1 MNRLGYKLRWVA
13 VNVSRLLLAVTFVFS
28 GLVKVVDPRGTQ
40 YKFDDYFQAF
50 GWSEWIPGFLPLWLA
65 VLLAVF
71 EFCIGIYLFFGIRR
85 RTTSWLFLLF
95 MSVMTPLTLYLALAN
110 PVSDCGCF
118 GDAVSLTNW
127 ETFGKNV
134 VLLGLSVLVFR
145 YRRLMVRFVSERNQW
160 MISLYSIFF
169 AFVLAGFCI
178 YYLPVFD
185 FRPYHIGVNLPQ
197 AMVVPEGEEEP
208 EYLTTFVL
216 EKDGVKKEFT
226 TEDYPEDTAWH
237 FVDSRTVLVKEG
249 YVPPVHDFSI
259 MTWPDG
265 EDITEQVLSDKGY
278 TFLLISPY
286 LEFADDSNIDR
297 INELYDYCGEHGYA
311 FYCLT
316 ASGDGMIGRWQDLTG
331 ADYPFGM
338 TDEITL
344 KTIVRSN
351 PGLELLKEGTVYNKW
366 SCNNLPKEEDL
377 NMPLEDSELGRLQS
391 ASRMMTTLRVV
402 LWFLVPLFVLVFAD
416 RIWIGS
422 KMYRRMKH
430 KNRIINLLK
439 RKEMRKKIVAGNWKM
454 NLNLQEGVALATEL
468 NVALAADKPNCD
480 VVICTPFIHLA
491 SVAAV
496 LDAQTIG
503 LGAENCA
510 DKEKGA
516 YTGEVSA
523 EMVKSTGAQYVI
535 LGHSER
541 RAYYGETAEILKE
554 KVNLAL
560 ANGLK
565 VIFCIGEVLEE
576 READKQNEVVKA
588 QLAGS
593 LFDLTAEQ
601 FSNIILAYEPV
612 WAIGTGKTATAE
624 QAEEMHAFIRT
635 TIAEKFGV
643 EAAENVSILY
653 GGSCKPSNAKE
664 IFAKPDVDGGLIGGA
679 ALKCA
684 DFKGII
690 DAWKA

>member
-85 RTTSWLFLLF
+85 RTTSWFFLLF
-95 MSVMTPLTLYLALAN
+95 MSVMTPLTFYLALAD

-145 YRRLMVRFVSERNQW
+145 YRRLMVRFVFERNQW

-185 FRPYHIGVNLPQ
+185 FRPYHIGVNLPR

-237 FVDSRTVLVKEG
+237 FVESRTVLVKEG

-316 ASGDGMIGRWQDLTG
+316 ASGDDVIGRWQDLTG
-331 ADYPFGM
+331 ADYPFGI

-351 PGLELLKEGTVYNKW
+351 PGLVLLKEGTVYNKW

-377 NMPLEDSELGRLQS
+377 NVPLEDGELGRLQS

-416 RIWIGS
+416 RIWVGS

-468 NVALAADKPNCD
+468 NAALAADKPNCD

-491 SVAAV
+491 SVTAV

-635 TIAEKFGV
+635 TIAEKFGA

>member
-1 MNRLGYKLRWVA
+1 
-13 VNVSRLLLAVTFVFS
+13 
-28 GLVKVVDPRGTQ
+28 
-40 YKFDDYFQAF
+40 
-50 GWSEWIPGFLPLWLA
+50 
-65 VLLAVF
+65 
-71 EFCIGIYLFFGIRR
+71 
-85 RTTSWLFLLF
+85 
-95 MSVMTPLTLYLALAN
+95 MSVMTPLTFYLALAD

-185 FRPYHIGVNLPQ
+185 FRPYHIGVNLPR

-237 FVDSRTVLVKEG
+237 FVESRTVLVKEG

-316 ASGDGMIGRWQDLTG
+316 ASGDDVIGRWQDLTG
-331 ADYPFGM
+331 ADYPFGI

-344 KTIVRSN
+344 KTVVRSN
-351 PGLELLKEGTVYNKW
+351 PGLVLLKEGTVYNKW

-377 NMPLEDSELGRLQS
+377 NVPLEDGELGRLQS

-416 RIWIGS
+416 RIWVGS

-454 NLNLQEGVALATEL
+454 NMTPSQAVELINTLKPLVANDEVDVLLCVPAIDIIPAME
-468 NVALAADKPNCD
+468 AAKGSN
-480 VVICTPFIHLA
+480 IMI
-491 SVAAV
+491 
-496 LDAQTIG
+496 
-503 LGAENCA
+503 GAENMYFE
-510 DKEKGA
+510 EKGA
-516 YTGEVSA
+516 FTGEISPA
-523 EMVKSTGAQYVI
+523 MLDDAGVKYVI
-535 LGHSER
+535 IGHSER
-541 RAYYGETAEILKE
+541 REYFAETDETVNKKVLKAFEHGITPIICCGETLTQREQGVTIDFIRQQIKIAFLN
-554 KVNLAL
+554 VTA
-560 ANGLK
+560 AQAATA
-565 VIFCIGEVLEE
+565 VI
-576 READKQNEVVKA
+576 
-588 QLAGS
+588 
-593 LFDLTAEQ
+593 
-601 FSNIILAYEPV
+601 AYEPI
-612 WAIGTGKTATAE
+612 WAIGTGKVATTEQAQEVCKAIRECIAEIYDDATA
-624 QAEEMHAFIRT
+624 AAIR
-635 TIAEKFGV
+635 IQ
-643 EAAENVSILY
+643 Y
-653 GGSCKPSNAKE
+653 GGSVSASSAPE
-664 IFAKPDVDGGLIGGA
+664 LFAQADIDGGLVGGA
-679 ALKCA
+679 SLKA
-684 DFKGII
+684 DFGQIVCYNK
-690 DAWKA
+690 

>member
-85 RTTSWLFLLF
+85 RTTSWFFLLF
-95 MSVMTPLTLYLALAN
+95 MSVMTPLTFYLALAD

-185 FRPYHIGVNLPQ
+185 FRPYHIGVNLPRS
-197 AMVVPEGEEEP
+197 MVVPEGEEEP

-237 FVDSRTVLVKEG
+237 FVESRTVLVKEG

-278 TFLLISPY
+278 IFLLISPY

-316 ASGDGMIGRWQDLTG
+316 ASGDDVIGRWQDLTG
-331 ADYPFGM
+331 ADYPFGI

-351 PGLELLKEGTVYNKW
+351 PGLVLLKEGTVYNKW
-366 SCNNLPKEEDL
+366 SCNNLSKEEDL
-377 NMPLEDSELGRLQS
+377 NVPLEDGELGRLQS

-416 RIWIGS
+416 RIWVGS

-439 RKEMRKKIVAGNWKM
+439 RKP
-454 NLNLQEGVALATEL
+454 Q
-468 NVALAADKPNCD
+468 
-480 VVICTPFIHLA
+480 
-491 SVAAV
+491 
-496 LDAQTIG
+496 
-503 LGAENCA
+503 
-510 DKEKGA
+510 
-516 YTGEVSA
+516 
-523 EMVKSTGAQYVI
+523 
-535 LGHSER
+535 
-541 RAYYGETAEILKE
+541 
-554 KVNLAL
+554 
-560 ANGLK
+560 
-565 VIFCIGEVLEE
+565 
-576 READKQNEVVKA
+576 
-588 QLAGS
+588 
-593 LFDLTAEQ
+593 
-601 FSNIILAYEPV
+601 
-612 WAIGTGKTATAE
+612 
-624 QAEEMHAFIRT
+624 IR
-635 TIAEKFGV
+635 
-643 EAAENVSILY
+643 N
-653 GGSCKPSNAKE
+653 
-664 IFAKPDVDGGLIGGA
+664 
-679 ALKCA
+679 
-684 DFKGII
+684 
-690 DAWKA
+690 

>member
-85 RTTSWLFLLF
+85 RATSWLFLLF
-95 MSVMTPLTLYLALAN
+95 MSVMTPLTFYLALAD

-185 FRPYHIGVNLPQ
+185 FRPYHIGVNLPRS
-197 AMVVPEGEEEP
+197 MVVPEGEEEP

-237 FVDSRTVLVKEG
+237 FVESRTVLVKEG

-316 ASGDGMIGRWQDLTG
+316 ASGDDVIGRWQDLTG
-331 ADYPFGM
+331 ADYPFGI

-351 PGLELLKEGTVYNKW
+351 PGLVLLKEGTVYNKW

-377 NMPLEDSELGRLQS
+377 NVPLEDGELGRLQS

-416 RIWIGS
+416 RIWVGS

-468 NVALAADKPNCD
+468 NAALTADKPNCD

-496 LDAQTIG
+496 LDAQIIG

-635 TIAEKFGV
+635 TIAEKFGA

>member
-28 GLVKVVDPRGTQ
+28 GLVKVIDPRGTQ

-85 RTTSWLFLLF
+85 RTTSWFFLLF
-95 MSVMTPLTLYLALAN
+95 MSVMTPLTFYLALAD

-185 FRPYHIGVNLPQ
+185 FRPYHIGVNLPRS
-197 AMVVPEGEEEP
+197 MVVPEGEEEP

-237 FVDSRTVLVKEG
+237 FVESRTVLVKEG

-316 ASGDGMIGRWQDLTG
+316 ASGDDVIGRWQDLTG
-331 ADYPFGM
+331 ADYPFGI

-351 PGLELLKEGTVYNKW
+351 PGQVLLKEGTVYNKW

-377 NMPLEDSELGRLQS
+377 NVPLEDGELGRLQS

-416 RIWIGS
+416 RIWVGS

-468 NVALAADKPNCD
+468 NAALAADKPNCD

-503 LGAENCA
+503 LGCRELCRQGKRRIHWRGVCRDGKIYRCA
-510 DKEKGA
+510 VCHSGTFGA
-516 YTGEVSA
+516 SC
-523 EMVKSTGAQYVI
+523 
-535 LGHSER
+535 LLR
-541 RAYYGETAEILKE
+541 RDSR
-554 KVNLAL
+554 NP
-560 ANGLK
+560 
-565 VIFCIGEVLEE
+565 E
-576 READKQNEVVKA
+576 RE
-588 QLAGS
+588 
-593 LFDLTAEQ
+593 
-601 FSNIILAYEPV
+601 
-612 WAIGTGKTATAE
+612 GKLG
-624 QAEEMHAFIRT
+624 
-635 TIAEKFGV
+635 FGKRP
-643 EAAENVSILY
+643 EGHLLY
-653 GGSCKPSNAKE
+653 R
-664 IFAKPDVDGGLIGGA
+664 
-679 ALKCA
+679 
-684 DFKGII
+684 
-690 DAWKA
+690 

>member
-1 MNRLGYKLRWVA
+1 
-13 VNVSRLLLAVTFVFS
+13 
-28 GLVKVVDPRGTQ
+28 
-40 YKFDDYFQAF
+40 
-50 GWSEWIPGFLPLWLA
+50 
-65 VLLAVF
+65 
-71 EFCIGIYLFFGIRR
+71 
-85 RTTSWLFLLF
+85 
-95 MSVMTPLTLYLALAN
+95 MSVMTPLTFYLALAD

-185 FRPYHIGVNLPQ
+185 FRPYHIGVNLPR

-237 FVDSRTVLVKEG
+237 FVESRTVLVKEG

-316 ASGDGMIGRWQDLTG
+316 ASGDDVIGRWQDLTG
-331 ADYPFGM
+331 ADYPFGI

-351 PGLELLKEGTVYNKW
+351 PGLVLLKEGTVYNKW

-377 NMPLEDSELGRLQS
+377 NVPLEDGELGRLQS

-416 RIWIGS
+416 RIWVGS

-468 NVALAADKPNCD
+468 NAALAADKPNCD

-491 SVAAV
+491 SVAVV

-635 TIAEKFGV
+635 TIAEKFGA

>member
-1 MNRLGYKLRWVA
+1 M
-13 VNVSRLLLAVTFVFS
+13 
-28 GLVKVVDPRGTQ
+28 VDPRGTQ

-351 PGLELLKEGTVYNKW
+351 PGLVLLKEGTVYNKW

-454 NLNLQEGVALATEL
+454 NKTPSEAVALVNELKDLVKNDNVDVVYCVPAIDIVPVIEATKGT
-468 NVALAADKPNCD
+468 NVA
-480 VVICTPFIHLA
+480 V
-491 SVAAV
+491 
-496 LDAQTIG
+496 
-503 LGAENCA
+503 GAENMYF
-510 DKEKGA
+510 EESGA
-516 YTGEVSA
+516 YTGEISA
-523 EMVKSTGAQYVI
+523 AMLVDAGVKYVI
-535 LGHSER
+535 IGHSER
-541 RAYYGETAEILKE
+541 RDYFKEDDCLLNKKVKKAFEAGLTPILCCGES
-554 KVNLAL
+554 
-560 ANGLK
+560 
-565 VIFCIGEVLEE
+565 LEQ
-576 READKQNEVVKA
+576 REMGVTMDWIRMQIKSD
-588 QLAGS
+588 LAGI
-593 LFDLTAEQ
+593 TADQ
-601 FSNIILAYEPV
+601 VKSMVIAYEPI
-612 WAIGTGKTATAE
+612 WAIGTGKTATAD
-624 QAEEMHAFIRT
+624 QAQEVCKAIRDCIGEMYD
-635 TIAEKFGV
+635 
-643 EAAENVSILY
+643 AATADAVRIQY
-653 GGSCKPSNAKE
+653 GGSMNAGNAKE
-664 IFAKPDVDGGLIGGA
+664 LLAKDDIDGGLIGGA
-679 ALKCA
+679 SLKA
-684 DFKGII
+684 EFGEVVN
-690 DAWKA
+690 A

>member
-85 RTTSWLFLLF
+85 RTTSWFFAVHECDDASDVLSGFGRSCVGLRMFRRCRVVDELGDVRQECRVVGLVCARFSLPSVDGALCFRTKPVDDFPLF
-95 MSVMTPLTLYLALAN
+95 YL
-110 PVSDCGCF
+110 
-118 GDAVSLTNW
+118 
-127 ETFGKNV
+127 
-134 VLLGLSVLVFR
+134 
-145 YRRLMVRFVSERNQW
+145 
-160 MISLYSIFF
+160 F

-185 FRPYHIGVNLPQ
+185 FRPYHIGVNLPRS
-197 AMVVPEGEEEP
+197 MVVPEGEEEP

-237 FVDSRTVLVKEG
+237 FVESRTVLVKEG

-278 TFLLISPY
+278 IFLLISPY

-316 ASGDGMIGRWQDLTG
+316 ASGDDVIGRWQDLTG
-331 ADYPFGM
+331 ADYPFGI

-351 PGLELLKEGTVYNKW
+351 PGLVLLKEGTVYNKW

-377 NMPLEDSELGRLQS
+377 NVPLEDGELGRLQS

-416 RIWIGS
+416 RIWVGS

-468 NVALAADKPNCD
+468 NAALAADKPNCD

-635 TIAEKFGV
+635 TIAEKFGA
-643 EAAENVSILY
+643 EAAENVSILT
-653 GGSCKPSNAKE
+653 AE
-664 IFAKPDVDGGLIGGA
+664 A
-679 ALKCA
+679 ASLRTQKR
-684 DFKGII
+684 FLQSPM
-690 DAWKA
+690 

>member
-40 YKFDDYFQAF
+40 YKFDDYFLAF

-85 RTTSWLFLLF
+85 RATSWLFLLF
-95 MSVMTPLTLYLALAN
+95 MSVMTPLTFYLALAD

-185 FRPYHIGVNLPQ
+185 FRPYHIGVNLPR

-237 FVDSRTVLVKEG
+237 FVESRTVLVKEG

-316 ASGDGMIGRWQDLTG
+316 ASGDDVIGRWQDLTG
-331 ADYPFGM
+331 ADYPFGI

-351 PGLELLKEGTVYNKW
+351 PGLVLLKEGTVYNKW

-377 NMPLEDSELGRLQS
+377 NVPLEDGELGRLQS

-416 RIWIGS
+416 RIWVGS

-468 NVALAADKPNCD
+468 NAALAADKPNCD

-496 LDAQTIG
+496 FDAQTIG

-635 TIAEKFGV
+635 TIAEKFGA

>member
-85 RTTSWLFLLF
+85 RTTSWFFLLF
-95 MSVMTPLTLYLALAN
+95 MSVMTPLTFYLALAD

-185 FRPYHIGVNLPQ
+185 FRPYHIGVNLPR

-237 FVDSRTVLVKEG
+237 FVESRTVLVKEG

-316 ASGDGMIGRWQDLTG
+316 ASGDDVIGRWQDLTG
-331 ADYPFGM
+331 ADYPFGI

-351 PGLELLKEGTVYNKW
+351 PGLVLLKEGTVYNKW

-377 NMPLEDSELGRLQS
+377 NVPLEDGELGRLQS

-416 RIWIGS
+416 RIWVGS

-468 NVALAADKPNCD
+468 NAALAADKPNCD

-503 LGAENCA
+503 LGAESCA

-635 TIAEKFGV
+635 TIAEKFGA

>member
-40 YKFDDYFQAF
+40 YKFDDYFLEF

-95 MSVMTPLTLYLALAN
+95 MSVMTPLTFYLALAD

-185 FRPYHIGVNLPQ
+185 FRPYHIGVNLPR

-237 FVDSRTVLVKEG
+237 FVESRTVLVKEG

-316 ASGDGMIGRWQDLTG
+316 ASGDDVIGRWQDLTG
-331 ADYPFGM
+331 ADYPFGI

-351 PGLELLKEGTVYNKW
+351 PGLVLLKEGTVYNKW

-377 NMPLEDSELGRLQS
+377 NVPLEDGELGRLQS

-416 RIWIGS
+416 RIWVGS

-468 NVALAADKPNCD
+468 NAALAADKPNCD

-635 TIAEKFGV
+635 TIAEKFGA

>member
-1 MNRLGYKLRWVA
+1 MVVNACRLV
-13 VNVSRLLLAVTFVFS
+13 LAVTFVFS
-28 GLVKVVDPRGTQ
+28 GLVKVVDPHGTQ
-40 YKFDDYFQAF
+40 YKLEDYFQAF
-50 GWSEWIPGFLPLWLA
+50 GWAGWMPSFLPLWLS
-65 VLLAVF
+65 VLLSVF
-71 EFCIGIYLFFGIRR
+71 EFCIGIYMFFGIRR
-85 RTTSWLFLLF
+85 RATTWLYVLF
-95 MSVMTPLTLYLALAN
+95 MAFMTPLTLYLAVAD

-118 GDAVSLTNW
+118 GDAVTLTNW

-134 VLLGLSVLVFR
+134 VLFAMSLLVFR
-145 YRRLMVRFVSERNQW
+145 HRRLMTRFVSERNQW
-160 MISLYSIFF
+160 TISLYSIFF
-169 AFVLAGFCI
+169 AFGLGAYCL

-185 FRPYHIGVNLPQ
+185 FRPYHVGANLPKS
-197 AMVVPEGEEEP
+197 MEIPEGEGLP
-208 EYLTTFVL
+208 EYETTFIL
-216 EKDGVKKEFT
+216 EKDGVQKEFSI
-226 TEDYPEDTAWH
+226 EHLPEDTTWQ
-237 FVDSRTVLVKEG
+237 FVNSRTVMVKEG
-249 YVPPVHDFSI
+249 YVPPIHDFSI
-259 MTWPDG
+259 TTWPDG
-265 EDITEQVLSDKGY
+265 EDITMQVLSDEGY
-278 TFLLISPY
+278 AFLLVAPY
-286 LEFADDSNIDR
+286 LEFADDGNIDR
-297 INELYDYCGEHGYA
+297 INELYDYCQEHGYA

-316 ASGDGMIGRWQDLTG
+316 ASADEEIARWQDLTG
-331 ADYPFGM
+331 ADYPFGL
-338 TDEITL
+338 TDETTL

-351 PGLELLKEGTVYNKW
+351 PGLVLLKDGTVYNKW
-366 SCNNLPKEEDL
+366 GCNNLPKEEDL
-377 NMPLEDSELGRLQS
+377 AGPLEQTGLGELQS
-391 ASRMMTTLRVV
+391 DSRMMATVRVV
-402 LWFLVPLFVLVFAD
+402 LWFLVPLLVLAFAD
-416 RIWIGS
+416 RIWVGS

-430 KNRIINLLK
+430 RNRIINLLK

-468 NVALAADKPNCD
+468 NAALAADKPNCD

-491 SVAAV
+491 SVAGV
-496 LDAQTIG
+496 LDAATIG

-523 EMVKSTGAQYVI
+523 AMVKSTGAQYVI

-576 READKQNEVVKA
+576 REANKQNEVVKA

-612 WAIGTGKTATAE
+612 WAIGTGKTATAD
-624 QAEEMHAFIRT
+624 QAEEMHAFIRQ
-635 TIAEKFGV
+635 TIADKFGA

-653 GGSCKPSNAKE
+653 GGSCKPTNAKE

>member
-85 RTTSWLFLLF
+85 RTTSWFFLLF
-95 MSVMTPLTLYLALAN
+95 MSVMTPLTFYLALAD

-185 FRPYHIGVNLPQ
+185 FRPYHIGVNLPR

-237 FVDSRTVLVKEG
+237 FVESRTVLVKEG

-316 ASGDGMIGRWQDLTG
+316 ASGDDVIGRWQDLTG
-331 ADYPFGM
+331 ADYPFGI

-351 PGLELLKEGTVYNKW
+351 PGLVLLKEGTVYNKW

-377 NMPLEDSELGRLQS
+377 NVPLEDGELGRLQS

-416 RIWIGS
+416 RIWVGS

-468 NVALAADKPNCD
+468 NAALAADKPNCD

-496 LDAQTIG
+496 LDGQTIG

-635 TIAEKFGV
+635 TIAEKFGA

>member
-85 RTTSWLFLLF
+85 RTTSWFFLLF
-95 MSVMTPLTLYLALAN
+95 MSVMTPLTFYLALAD

-185 FRPYHIGVNLPQ
+185 FRPYHIGVNLPR

-237 FVDSRTVLVKEG
+237 FVESRTVLVKEG

-316 ASGDGMIGRWQDLTG
+316 ASGDDVIGRWQDLTG
-331 ADYPFGM
+331 ADYPFGI

-351 PGLELLKEGTVYNKW
+351 PGLVLLKEGTVYNKW

-377 NMPLEDSELGRLQS
+377 NVPLEDGELGRLQS

-416 RIWIGS
+416 RIWVGS

-454 NLNLQEGVALATEL
+454 NKNLQEGIALAKEL
-468 NVALAADKPNCD
+468 NEVLTADKPNCG
-480 VVICTPFIHLA
+480 VIICTPFIHLA
-491 SVAAV
+491 SVAGII
-496 LDAQTIG
+496 DQNIIG

-510 DKEKGA
+510 DKVSGA

-523 EMVKSTGAQYVI
+523 EMVKSTGANYVI

-541 RAYYGETAEILKE
+541 RAYYHETPEILKE
-554 KVNLAL
+554 KVKLAL
-560 ANGLK
+560 ANNLD
-565 VIFCIGEVLEE
+565 VIFCIGEVLED
-576 READKQNEVVKA
+576 REAGKQNEIVKA
-588 QLAGS
+588 QLEGS
-593 LFDLTAEQ
+593 LFDLTAEE
-601 FSNIILAYEPV
+601 FSHIILAYEPV
-612 WAIGTGKTATAE
+612 WAIGTGKTATAD
-624 QAEEMHAFIRT
+624 QAEEMHAFIRS
-635 TIAEKFGV
+635 TIADKFGA

-664 IFAKPDVDGGLIGGA
+664 IFSKVNVDGGLIGGA
-679 ALKCA
+679 ALKAA

>member
-1 MNRLGYKLRWVA
+1 MNVC
-13 VNVSRLLLAVTFVFS
+13 RLLLACTFVFS
-28 GLVKVVDPRGTQ
+28 GLVKIVDPRGTQ
-40 YKFDDYFQAF
+40 YKLEDYFQAF
-50 GWSEWIPGFLPLWLA
+50 GLSGWVPGFLPLWLS
-65 VLLAVF
+65 VFLSVF
-71 EFCIGIYLFFGIRR
+71 EFSLGVYLFFGIRR
-85 RTTSWLFLLF
+85 RLTSWLALF
-95 MSVMTPLTLYLALAN
+95 FMGVMTPLTLYLAWAN
-110 PVSDCGCF
+110 PMADCGCF
-118 GDAVSLTNW
+118 GDAVKLTHW
-127 ETFGKNV
+127 ETFGKNL
-134 VLLGLSVLVFR
+134 VLLLMVGVIFR
-145 YRRLMVRFVSERNQW
+145 YPRLMTRFISERNQW

-169 AFVLAGFCI
+169 AFILGGFCL

-185 FRPYHIGVNLPQ
+185 FRPYHIGANLPQ
-197 AMVVPEGEEEP
+197 AMEIPEGEEGP
-208 EYLTTFVL
+208 EYVTTFIL
-216 EKDGVKKEFT
+216 EKDGRREEFT
-226 TEDYPEDTAWH
+226 VDSYPADTAWH
-237 FVDSRTVLVKEG
+237 FVDSKTVLAEEG
-249 YVPPVHDFSI
+249 YVPPLHDFSVARLGS
-259 MTWPDG
+259 G
-265 EDITEQVLSDKGY
+265 EDLTWTILDNPGY
-278 TFLLISPY
+278 TFLLVAPY
-286 LEFADDSNIDR
+286 LEWADDSNIDR
-297 INELYDYCGEHGYA
+297 INGLYDYCLEHGYA

-316 ASGDGMIGRWQDLTG
+316 ASGDETILRWQELTG
-331 ADYPFGM
+331 ADYPFGLA
-338 TDEITL
+338 DDVTL
-344 KTIVRSN
+344 KTMIRSN
-351 PGLELLKEGTVYNKW
+351 PGLILLKDGTVYNKW
-366 SCNNLPKEEDL
+366 SCNDLPAEDEL
-377 NMPLEDSELGRLQS
+377 ALPLEDSELGRLQS
-391 ASRMMTTLRVV
+391 ASRTMTTLRVV
-402 LWFLVPLFVLVFAD
+402 LWFLVPLMLLAGAD
-416 RIWIGS
+416 RIWVGS
-422 KMYRRMKH
+422 KLYRRMKH
-430 KNRIINLLK
+430 RNRIINLLK
-439 RKEMRKKIVAGNWKM
+439 RKDMRKKIVAGNWKM

-468 NVALAADKPNCD
+468 NAALAADKPNCD

-496 LDAQTIG
+496 LDAGTIG

-523 EMVKSTGAQYVI
+523 AMVKSTGAQYVI

-593 LFDLTAEQ
+593 LFDLTPEQ

-624 QAEEMHAFIRT
+624 QAEEMHAFIRS
-635 TIAEKFGV
+635 TIAEQFGA

>member
-85 RTTSWLFLLF
+85 RTTSWFFLLF
-95 MSVMTPLTLYLALAN
+95 MSVMTPLTFYLALAD

-185 FRPYHIGVNLPQ
+185 FRPYHIGVNLPRS
-197 AMVVPEGEEEP
+197 MVVPEGEEEP

-237 FVDSRTVLVKEG
+237 FVESRTVLVKEG
-249 YVPPVHDFSI
+249 YVPPIHDFSI

-316 ASGDGMIGRWQDLTG
+316 ASGDDVIGRWQDLTG
-331 ADYPFGM
+331 ADYPFGI

-351 PGLELLKEGTVYNKW
+351 PGLVLLKEGTVYNKW

-377 NMPLEDSELGRLQS
+377 NVPLEDGELGRLQS

-416 RIWIGS
+416 RIWVGS

-468 NVALAADKPNCD
+468 NAALVADKPNCD

-491 SVAAV
+491 SVVAV

-635 TIAEKFGV
+635 TIAEKFGA

>member
-85 RTTSWLFLLF
+85 RTTSWFFLLF
-95 MSVMTPLTLYLALAN
+95 MSVMTPLTFYLALAD

-185 FRPYHIGVNLPQ
+185 FRPYHIGVNLPR

-237 FVDSRTVLVKEG
+237 FVESRTVLVKEG

-316 ASGDGMIGRWQDLTG
+316 ASGDDVIGRWQDLTG
-331 ADYPFGM
+331 ADYPFGI

-351 PGLELLKEGTVYNKW
+351 PGLVLLKEGTVYNKW

-377 NMPLEDSELGRLQS
+377 NVPLEDGELGRLQS

-416 RIWIGS
+416 RIWVGS

-468 NVALAADKPNCD
+468 NAALAADKPNCD

-496 LDAQTIG
+496 LDTQTIG

-635 TIAEKFGV
+635 TIAEKFGA

>member
-1 MNRLGYKLRWVA
+1 MRWA
-13 VNVSRLLLAVTFVFS
+13 LVNFSRLVLAFTFVFS
-28 GLVKVVDPRGTQ
+28 GLVKVVDPHGTQ
-40 YKFDDYFQAF
+40 YKLEDYFQAF
-50 GWSEWIPGFLPLWLA
+50 GWSAWVPGFLPLWLA

-71 EFCIGIYLFFGIRR
+71 EFCIGIYMFFGIRR

-95 MSVMTPLTLYLALAN
+95 MSAMTPLTLYLALTD

-118 GDAVSLTNW
+118 GDAVTLTNW

-134 VLLGLSVLVFR
+134 VLLAMSVIVFH
-145 YRRLMVRFVSERNQW
+145 YHRLMNRLVSERNQW
-160 MISLYSIFF
+160 TISLYSIVF
-169 AFVLAGFCI
+169 AFVLSGFCL

-185 FRPYHIGVNLPQ
+185 FRPYHIGANLPQ
-197 AMVVPEGEEEP
+197 GMVVPAGEEEP
-208 EYLTTFVL
+208 EYATTFVL
-216 EKDGVKKEFT
+216 EKDGVEREFSL
-226 TEDYPEDTAWH
+226 EDYPEDTAWH
-237 FVDSRTVLVKEG
+237 FVDSKTVLVKEG

-259 MTWPDG
+259 ATWPEG
-265 EDITEQVLSDKGY
+265 EDVTEQVLADTGY
-278 TFLLISPY
+278 TFLLVAPY
-286 LEFADDSNIDR
+286 LEQADDSNIDR
-297 INELYDYCGEHGYA
+297 INELYDFCQQHGYA

-316 ASGDGMIGRWQDLTG
+316 ASGDGEIARWQDLTG
-331 ADYPFGM
+331 AEYPFGL

-344 KTIVRSN
+344 KTVVRSN
-351 PGLELLKEGTVYNKW
+351 PGLVLLKGGTVYNKW
-366 SCNNLPKEEDL
+366 GCNELPEESDL
-377 NMPLEDSELGRLQS
+377 EAPLEESELGRLQS
-391 ASRMMTTLRVV
+391 ASRMMTTLRVL
-402 LWFLVPLFVLVFAD
+402 LWFLVPLFVLVSAD
-416 RIWIGS
+416 RIWVGS
-422 KMYRRMKH
+422 KMYKKMKH

-439 RKEMRKKIVAGNWKM
+439 RREMRKKIVAGNWKM

-468 NVALAADKPNCD
+468 KNALAADAPNCD

-496 LDAQTIG
+496 LDGSVIG

-523 EMVKSTGAQYVI
+523 AMVKSTGAQYVI

-576 READKQNEVVKA
+576 REANKQNEVVKA

-624 QAEEMHAFIRT
+624 QAEEMHAFIRA
-635 TIAEKFGV
+635 TIAEKFGA

-653 GGSCKPSNAKE
+653 GGSCKPTNAKE

>member
-85 RTTSWLFLLF
+85 RTTSWFFLLF
-95 MSVMTPLTLYLALAN
+95 MSVMTPLTFYLALAD

-185 FRPYHIGVNLPQ
+185 FRPYHIGVNLPRS
-197 AMVVPEGEEEP
+197 MVVPEGEEEP

-237 FVDSRTVLVKEG
+237 FVESRTVLVKEG

-278 TFLLISPY
+278 IFLLISPY

-316 ASGDGMIGRWQDLTG
+316 A
-331 ADYPFGM
+331 
-338 TDEITL
+338 
-344 KTIVRSN
+344 
-351 PGLELLKEGTVYNKW
+351 
-366 SCNNLPKEEDL
+366 
-377 NMPLEDSELGRLQS
+377 
-391 ASRMMTTLRVV
+391 
-402 LWFLVPLFVLVFAD
+402 
-416 RIWIGS
+416 
-422 KMYRRMKH
+422 
-430 KNRIINLLK
+430 
-439 RKEMRKKIVAGNWKM
+439 
-454 NLNLQEGVALATEL
+454 
-468 NVALAADKPNCD
+468 
-480 VVICTPFIHLA
+480 
-491 SVAAV
+491 
-496 LDAQTIG
+496 
-503 LGAENCA
+503 
-510 DKEKGA
+510 
-516 YTGEVSA
+516 
-523 EMVKSTGAQYVI
+523 YV
-535 LGHSER
+535 
-541 RAYYGETAEILKE
+541 T
-554 KVNLAL
+554 
-560 ANGLK
+560 
-565 VIFCIGEVLEE
+565 
-576 READKQNEVVKA
+576 
-588 QLAGS
+588 
-593 LFDLTAEQ
+593 
-601 FSNIILAYEPV
+601 
-612 WAIGTGKTATAE
+612 
-624 QAEEMHAFIRT
+624 
-635 TIAEKFGV
+635 
-643 EAAENVSILY
+643 SILD
-653 GGSCKPSNAKE
+653 SPST
-664 IFAKPDVDGGLIGGA
+664 V
-679 ALKCA
+679 
-684 DFKGII
+684 
-690 DAWKA
+690 